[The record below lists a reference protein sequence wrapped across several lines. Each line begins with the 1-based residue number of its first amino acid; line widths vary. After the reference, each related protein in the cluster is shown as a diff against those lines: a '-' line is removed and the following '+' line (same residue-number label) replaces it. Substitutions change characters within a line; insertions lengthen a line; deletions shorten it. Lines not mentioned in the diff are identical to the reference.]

1 MKNRIMAIKFDK
13 VLDDIKIADYNN
25 RKIVLST
32 QSDGPIRFQ
41 IPKMYMPFGISG
53 FTPEIGNKKFNIDFS
68 MRGYDEEN
76 SIIKQCYE
84 VLRKIEDKI
93 IDNVTEHSEEIFDK
107 KMSREEILPLFNSNI
122 KETPGR
128 EPKFRVKVDTDYDG
142 KIKPMIYDQEKNDI
156 RSIAEDG
163 LHSKSTGSAI
173 VELNS
178 VYFLNKKF
186 GCTWKLYQLMVSDIQ
201 RLKGFQIALSDDE

>member
-1 MKNRIMAIKFDK
+1 MVIKFDK

-32 QSDGPIRFQ
+32 HKGEPIRFQ

-53 FTPEIGNKKFNIDFS
+53 FTPEIGNKKWNIDFS
-68 MRGYDEEN
+68 MRGFDETDSVIKRCYD
-76 SIIKQCYE
+76 

-93 IDNVTEHSEEIFDK
+93 ITSVAEQSEEIFGK
-107 KMSREEILPLFNSNI
+107 KMTYEELIPLFNSNI

-128 EPKFRVKVDTDYDG
+128 EPKFRVKVDTDYEG
-142 KIKPMIYDQEKNDI
+142 RIKPLIYDQEKKDI
-156 RSIAEDG
+156 RCEAEDG
-163 LHSKSTGSAI
+163 LHSRTTGSSI

-178 VYFLNKKF
+178 VYFMNKKF

-201 RLKGFQIALSDDE
+201 RLKGFQIMLDDDHD

>member
-1 MKNRIMAIKFDK
+1 MAIKFDK

>member
-1 MKNRIMAIKFDK
+1 MKTIIMAIKFDK

-53 FTPEIGNKKFNIDFS
+53 FTPEIGNKKFNVDFS
-68 MRGYDEEN
+68 MRGYDEEG

-84 VLRKIEDKI
+84 VLRSIEDKI
-93 IDNVTEHSEEIFDK
+93 IDSVVEQSEAIFDK
-107 KMSREEILPLFNSNI
+107 KMTREEIVPLFNSNI
-122 KETPGR
+122 KETIGG
-128 EPKFRVKVDTDYDG
+128 EPKFRVKVDTDYEG
-142 KIKPMIYDQEKNDI
+142 KIKPMIYDQEKKDI
-156 RSIAEDG
+156 RTVAEDG

-201 RLKGFQIALSDDE
+201 RLKGFQIVLSDDE

>member
-1 MKNRIMAIKFDK
+1 MAIKFDQI
-13 VLDDIKIADYNN
+13 VDDIKVADYNN

-32 QSDGPIRFQ
+32 LSDGPIRFQ

-53 FTPEIGNKKFNIDFS
+53 FTPEIGNKKWNIDFS
-68 MRGYDEEN
+68 MRGFDEDG
-76 SIIKQCYE
+76 SIIKKCYD
-84 VLRKIEDKI
+84 VLRQIEDKI
-93 IDNVTEHSEEIFDK
+93 IESVTEQSEVIFDK
-107 KMSREEILPLFNSNI
+107 KMTKEELVPLFNSNI

-128 EPKFRVKVDTDYDG
+128 EPKFRVKVDTDYEG
-142 KIKPMIYDQEKNDI
+142 KIKSMIYDQEKKDI
-156 RSIAEDG
+156 RCVAEDG
-163 LHSKSTGSAI
+163 LHSRSTGSAI

-201 RLKGFQIALSDDE
+201 RLKGFQIVLSDDE